1 MIIKKLAKL
10 VKKTHYLG
18 ITSTINERSQQWLG
32 GNRGLYDISDLPSI
46 TYEQACA
53 MFDFSAKTIDKTWD
67 DNDGAWILAKKV
79 ETACKFRRFEADE
92 IEIHSTFFG
101 DEEMKVVVDK
111 DQTAFAFIPA
121 ELLSPIVETEYTQ
134 KVLIQGEDDATYLLV
149 YNGLQLVAMIPS
161 LRIPKGMVDS
171 WQESQTKIYDCMSLY
186 LNTLAAEEERRAA
199 SDSEVEHQYTFDE
212 NEDTEDEE
220 DAE

>member
-1 MIIKKLAKL
+1 
-10 VKKTHYLG
+10 
-18 ITSTINERSQQWLG
+18 
-32 GNRGLYDISDLPSI
+32 
-46 TYEQACA
+46 
-53 MFDFSAKTIDKTWD
+53 
-67 DNDGAWILAKKV
+67 
-79 ETACKFRRFEADE
+79 
-92 IEIHSTFFG
+92 
-101 DEEMKVVVDK
+101 MKVVVDK

-121 ELLSPIVETEYTQ
+121 ELLSPVVETEYTQ

-149 YNGLQLVAMIPS
+149 YNGLQLVAMISS

-171 WQESQTKIYDCMSLY
+171 WQESQTKIYNCMSLY

>member
-1 MIIKKLAKL
+1 
-10 VKKTHYLG
+10 
-18 ITSTINERSQQWLG
+18 
-32 GNRGLYDISDLPSI
+32 
-46 TYEQACA
+46 
-53 MFDFSAKTIDKTWD
+53 
-67 DNDGAWILAKKV
+67 
-79 ETACKFRRFEADE
+79 
-92 IEIHSTFFG
+92 
-101 DEEMKVVVDK
+101 MKVVVDK
-111 DQTAFAFIPA
+111 DQTTFAFIPA

-171 WQESQTKIYDCMSLY
+171 WQESQTKIYNCMSLY

-199 SDSEVEHQYTFDE
+199 SDSGVEHQYTFDE